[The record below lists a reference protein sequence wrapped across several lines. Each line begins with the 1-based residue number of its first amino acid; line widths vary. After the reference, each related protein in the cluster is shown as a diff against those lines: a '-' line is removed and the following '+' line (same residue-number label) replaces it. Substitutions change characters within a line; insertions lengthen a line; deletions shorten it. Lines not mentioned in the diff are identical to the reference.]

1 MNENLEMKI
10 TIETEIPPPALRTF
24 LEERE
29 LRVPV
34 FYDRNTNVVI
44 LFNPDV
50 HSRSDI
56 LQLIDWL
63 MAR

>member
-1 MNENLEMKI
+1 MKI
-10 TIETEIPPPALRTF
+10 TIETNIPPPALKAF

-34 FYDRNTNVVI
+34 FFNRNTHVVI
-44 LFNPDV
+44 LFNPELN
-50 HSRSDI
+50 HSRSDA